1 MPATDNIN
9 LNRLLTTVARQG
21 ASDLHLTLGA
31 PPVLRKDGALFPLEN
46 EEIVTGGFLDRMM
59 ESFVSEEDRHNLE
72 GKQEMLIVRAF
83 NKILR
88 FRVHVYRQKGNYTI
102 TFHYIP
108 LVNKK
113 LTELGLSPFLEKVIC
128 DKTGLFIITGAYDS
142 GKSTTLA
149 AIINTLN
156 EFEKPRY
163 ITTLERP
170 IEYIYANN
178 KCLIEQREVGKDVAS
193 YTQGLRAII
202 DNDID
207 MVVLDRIEGSGVM
220 KKVLEVLEAGKTVII
235 ILDASYTSHA
245 IQYIFD
251 LLQTQETIWARKV
264 LAAHLQCIL
273 LQKLVHKIGG
283 GRAMA
288 FELLINAGMVPSII
302 ASGNLDRLEGV
313 FRGARE
319 SDTISLDET
328 LARLVKTGEVKLDE
342 ALLESG
348 DRNYLKSLLR

>member
-1 MPATDNIN
+1 MPATDTIT

-31 PPVLRKDGALFPLEN
+31 PPVLRKDGALFGLEN
-46 EEIVTGGFLDRMM
+46 EEIVTVSFLERMM
-59 ESFVSEEDRHNLE
+59 ESFIPEEERHNLE
-72 GKQEMLIVRAF
+72 EKQELLIVRTF
-83 NKILR
+83 NKVLR
-88 FRVHVYRQKGNYTI
+88 FRVHVYRQRGNFTI
-102 TFHYIP
+102 AFHYIP
-108 LVNKK
+108 LINKK
-113 LTELGLSPFLEKVIC
+113 ITELGLSSFLEKVIC

-156 EFEKPRY
+156 EFENPRY

-178 KCLIEQREVGKDVAS
+178 KCIIEQREVGKDVAS
-193 YTQGLRAII
+193 YIQGLRAII

-207 MVVLDRIEGSGVM
+207 MVVLDRVEGSTVM

-235 ILDASYTSHA
+235 ILESTNTSHT

-251 LLQTQETIWARKV
+251 LLRGEETIWARKV
-264 LAAHLQCIL
+264 LAAHLQCVL
-273 LQKLVHKIGG
+273 LQKLVRKIGG
-283 GRAMA
+283 GRALA
-288 FELLINAGMVPSII
+288 FELLINVGMVPSII
-302 ASGNLDRLEGV
+302 ASGNLDRIGGV
-313 FRGARE
+313 FKGSKE

-328 LARLVKTGEVKLDE
+328 LARLVKMGEVKLEE